1 MDQFI
6 LIRQA
11 LDTNQLIE
19 QFASGLT
26 YEYDDPGLFEEHK
39 RHTGSDRSSEF
50 IKLIYRKLYMMII
63 GKELDRN
70 APYKY
75 ILVNKYDSN
84 EGCGWHQD
92 FADEPWC
99 MNDNETPVRA
109 ILTIG
114 PDKEFQIRNI
124 ETQEITKFDL
134 KSGDMI
140 VISEEFDK
148 LYEHSVPVHND
159 GKTRY
164 TFMATY
170 NILKSK
176 VDDTFNRLRTTYG
189 N

>member
-11 LDTNQLIE
+11 LDTNQLVE
-19 QFASGLT
+19 QFSDNLT
-26 YEYDDPGLFEEHK
+26 YEYDDPGVFEEHK
-39 RHTGSDRSSEF
+39 RHTGSDRSPEF

-70 APYKY
+70 MSYDH
-75 ILVNKYDSN
+75 ILVNKYESN

-114 PDKEFQIRNI
+114 SDKEFYIKNI
-124 ETQEITKFDL
+124 STQEITKFYL

-140 VISEEFDK
+140 VIGEEFDK

-159 GKTRY
+159 GKIRY
-164 TFMATY
+164 TFMVTY
-170 NILKSK
+170 NVLKSN
-176 VDDTFNRLRTTYG
+176 VDDIFNRLQALLH
-189 N
+189 